1 MTLSRTPLLPIID
14 LGTCAEMRRSITV
27 NDQMQQDYR
36 YERVEPAG
44 RNFHP
49 EFKPDLTPADMLRLG
64 VFGGKYMTDCG
75 DEFPASWF
83 KNAKLAS
90 GPRDK
95 SLNYFGVDASQPLS
109 EWRREGC
116 SNGTAGTTWGDECP
130 TRTLG
135 RSNAGRQSAVMC
147 VSFSLRA
154 SLAMSGVAGAN
165 GRRCCTGRT
174 MAASCEKA
182 ENSQVEHRVC
192 IEIRCYLA
200 PQPIWA
206 SSKPSNRRPALAP
219 ARVSSRCG

>member
-1 MTLSRTPLLPIID
+1 
-14 LGTCAEMRRSITV
+14 MRKSVTV
-27 NDQMQQDYR
+27 NDRMQQNYR

-44 RNFHP
+44 RNFYP
-49 EFKPDLTPADMLRLG
+49 EFKPDLTPGRYSSPRRVRRQVHDRLRRSVPRRVGSSTPSLR
-64 VFGGKYMTDCG
+64 VAHATDHSTTLVSMPVSRCRNG
-75 DEFPASWF
+75 A
-83 KNAKLAS
+83 
-90 GPRDK
+90 GRDG
-95 SLNYFGVDASQPLS
+95 YTPTIHVAG
-109 EWRREGC
+109 

-154 SLAMSGVAGAN
+154 SLAMSGAAGGN
-165 GRRCCTGRT
+165 DRRCCTGPT
-174 MAASCEKA
+174 TAGSCEKV

-206 SSKPSNRRPALAP
+206 SSKPSNRRPAFAP